1 MAQTPLPEEIE
12 NWVRF
17 QIKQLNPG
25 AERTVQAYLERHGL
39 SELPLP
45 EYVSADMCYVYKP
58 QRDAAKQII
67 GYSKVP
73 HRGLPES
80 LLIALEKDFLLAPP
94 VAQASET
101 AVEVASGPDSRAAQA
116 TPFDETKGSEPAE
129 DPEQTE
135 TPLAEA
141 SDEDKEGVQVYK
153 CERRWARN
161 NKLCGREYK
170 TKGRL
175 LAHIKKSHSSEG

>member
-17 QIKQLNPG
+17 QIRQLNPG
-25 AERTVQAYLERHGL
+25 AERTVAGYLERHGL
-39 SELPLP
+39 KELPLP

-67 GYSKVP
+67 GYSKVT

-94 VAQASET
+94 VLADTASET
-101 AVEVASGPDSRAAQA
+101 AVEVSSGPDSRAAQA
-116 TPFDETKGSEPAE
+116 TPFDESSTEPEKEPEKAPEDSEPPE
-129 DPEQTE
+129 DDSEQ
-135 TPLAEA
+135 
-141 SDEDKEGVQVYK
+141 GVFK
-153 CERRWARN
+153 CERRWASN
-161 NKLCGREYK
+161 HKLCGRTYQ

-175 LAHIKKSHSSEG
+175 LAHIKKSHSAEG